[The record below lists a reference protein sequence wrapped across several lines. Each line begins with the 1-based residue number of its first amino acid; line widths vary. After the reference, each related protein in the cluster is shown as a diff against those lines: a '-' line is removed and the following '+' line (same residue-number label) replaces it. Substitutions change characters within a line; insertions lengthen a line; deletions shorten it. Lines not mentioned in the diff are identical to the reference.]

1 MVDGHDLVI
10 GRQHARG
17 HRARQRLRHHPPG
30 HRPPPSGASSCGTGL
45 SADSLTSNI
54 SDQYGPGSAAPPAGA
69 ARPSPRH
76 SVGRRAS
83 AGGQLPGA

>member
-1 MVDGHDLVI
+1 MDTTWASGASMRVATAPASVSATTAGH
-10 GRQHARG
+10 A
-17 HRARQRLRHHPPG
+17 
-30 HRPPPSGASSCGTGL
+30 PPPSGASSCGTGL

-54 SDQYGPGSAAPPAGA
+54 SDQYGPGSAAPPAGG

-76 SVGRRAS
+76 SVSRRAS